1 MLRANG
7 CDNQFG
13 DEMLVALLEILANNQ
28 HRVDLVNKFHNN
40 CCGTRRNAGQAIG
53 SKLSTG

>member
-1 MLRANG
+1 
-7 CDNQFG
+7 
-13 DEMLVALLEILANNQ
+13 MLVALLEILANNQ
-28 HRVDLVNKFHNN
+28 QRVDLVNKFHNN